1 MFVPGS
7 SFLDPRF
14 FNLRSWYCR
23 PLRGRLLLVLF
34 TGYEA
39 RCLRVFQGEG
49 LGGGWGW
56 FLRIYLLSEGDG
68 VQVKKGLTG
77 GLPVLFIL
85 RKVGSS
91 RVAKWS
97 KRKYKF

>member
-1 MFVPGS
+1 
-7 SFLDPRF
+7 
-14 FNLRSWYCR
+14 
-23 PLRGRLLLVLF
+23 
-34 TGYEA
+34 
-39 RCLRVFQGEG
+39 
-49 LGGGWGW
+49 
-56 FLRIYLLSEGDG
+56 LRIYLLSEGDG